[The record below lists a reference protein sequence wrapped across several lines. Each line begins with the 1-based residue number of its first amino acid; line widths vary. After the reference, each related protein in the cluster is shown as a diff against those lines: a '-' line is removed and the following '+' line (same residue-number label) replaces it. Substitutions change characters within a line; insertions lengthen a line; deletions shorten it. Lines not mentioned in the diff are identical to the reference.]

1 MEDENITDESTTEP
15 ATTEPPQADADD
27 VQTAE
32 HAEQVQ
38 LLQSQVLAL
47 QTTAVESAIGQLGY
61 QPRAVLT
68 HTPITELL
76 DANGNPDPA
85 LIAAATEAAAAE
97 FGLAHIPRKPAPV
110 PTLGSGKAGQPTA
123 VPTWG
128 QILKG

>member
-1 MEDENITDESTTEP
+1 MEDENITDENTEP
-15 ATTEPPQADADD
+15 TTTEPPANADNVPPTD
-27 VQTAE
+27 E

-47 QTTAVESAIGQLGY
+47 QTTAVEAAIGQLGY

-85 LIAAATEAAAAE
+85 LIAAATEAAVAE
-97 FGLAHIPRKPAPV
+97 FGLAQVPRRPAPV
-110 PTLGSGKAGQPTA
+110 PTLGSGKGDKPANT
-123 VPTWG
+123 PTWG
-128 QILKG
+128 QILRG

>member
-1 MEDENITDESTTEP
+1 MEDENITDENTTEP
-15 ATTEPPQADADD
+15 TTTEPLQADADD
-27 VQTAE
+27 VQSTE
-32 HAEQVQ
+32 HTEQVQ

-97 FGLAHIPRKPAPV
+97 FGLAHVPRKPAPV
-110 PTLGSGKAGQPTA
+110 PTLGSGKAGQPT
-123 VPTWG
+123 VIPTWG

>member
-1 MEDENITDESTTEP
+1 MEDENTTDENTTEP
-15 ATTEPPQADADD
+15 TTTEPPNGADD
-27 VQTAE
+27 VQSTE

-47 QTTAVESAIGQLGY
+47 QTTAVESAIEQLGY

-97 FGLAHIPRKPAPV
+97 FGLAHVPRRPAPV
-110 PTLGSGKAGQPTA
+110 PTLGSGKGDRPTD

-128 QILKG
+128 QILRG

>member
-1 MEDENITDESTTEP
+1 MEDENITDENTTEP
-15 ATTEPPQADADD
+15 TTTEPPNDADD
-27 VQTAE
+27 VQSTE
-32 HAEQVQ
+32 HTEQVQ

-68 HTPITELL
+68 HTPVTELL

-97 FGLAHIPRKPAPV
+97 FGLAHVPRRPAPV
-110 PTLGSGKAGQPTA
+110 PTLGSGKAGQPS
-123 VPTWG
+123 VIPTWG

>member
-1 MEDENITDESTTEP
+1 MEDENITDENTTEP
-15 ATTEPPQADADD
+15 TTTEPPNDADN
-27 VQTAE
+27 VQSTE
-32 HAEQVQ
+32 HDEQVQ

-47 QTTAVESAIGQLGY
+47 QTTAVAAAIGQLGY

-97 FGLAHIPRKPAPV
+97 FGLAQVPRRPAPV
-110 PTLGSGKAGQPTA
+110 PTLGSGKGDKPANT
-123 VPTWG
+123 PTWG
-128 QILKG
+128 QILRG